1 MVFEGSSTKLVFSI
15 CKFTSTQ
22 KKKKKPK
29 TKSCFGVQRNKS
41 PEKIN
46 FINKPILALF
56 KLKQETRAQK
66 KT

>member
-1 MVFEGSSTKLVFSI
+1 MVFEGSSTKLVFGI

-22 KKKKKPK
+22 KKKKSK